1 MPSRFAPAICHPPRP
16 RASFASAGLLA
27 CVALAGLAGCKSRTA
42 PPTDDALTSTVNT
55 QLAQDS
61 AIAGLPI
68 QGAVQDGVVT
78 LSGSVLNDA
87 QRTIAARDA
96 AGVSG
101 IREVVNNL
109 VVGPTPSATA
119 SAPAPAP
126 LPLQPRPST
135 ALLPKVKPEPRPQ
148 PNRPAPIQR
157 EQPAPPQNAFNPPP
171 PQSQPEPPAPKPV
184 PPPQPTFRTVTIPS
198 GTTIPVRVTQTLD
211 SASTQTGD
219 TFSGVI
225 ASDIVI
231 DGLVALPA
239 GAAVSGNV
247 DAVQEA
253 AHFKGNS
260 LLTVSLTSVKARG
273 ERLPVSSDPYSVKGK
288 GRGANTAEKTGGG
301 AAVGAILGG
310 IFGGGK
316 GAAIGAA
323 AGGGAGA
330 GVNAVTRG
338 QQVQIPSESIVRFNL
353 SSPIALKV
361 RTDANHERPDSD
373 SDLQHR
379 PS

>member
-1 MPSRFAPAICHPPRP
+1 MPSIIAGARPPLPKPKAPFV
-16 RASFASAGLLA
+16 SVSLLA
-27 CVALAGLAGCKSRTA
+27 CVVLAGFTGCRSHPA
-42 PPTDDALTSTVNT
+42 QPNDDTLTSTVNT

-61 AIAGLPI
+61 SIAGLPI
-68 QGAVQDGVVT
+68 QGAVQNGVVT

-109 VVGPTPSATA
+109 AVGPAPSATA

-126 LPLQPRPST
+126 LLLKPRPT
-135 ALLPKVKPEPRPQ
+135 PTLLPKARPEPKPGLSGRA
-148 PNRPAPIQR
+148 APIQR
-157 EQPAPPQNAFNPPP
+157 EPPASPQTAYNPPP
-171 PQSQPEPPAPKPV
+171 AEQPAPKPV
-184 PPPQPTFRTVTIPS
+184 PPPQPTFRPLTIPA
-198 GTTIPVRVTQTLD
+198 GTTLPVRVTQTLD

-219 TFSGVI
+219 TFSGIV

-239 GAAVSGNV
+239 GASVSGNV

-253 AHFKGNS
+253 GHFKGNS

-273 ERLPVSSDPYSVKGK
+273 ERLPVSTGPYSVKGK

-338 QQVQIPSESIVRFNL
+338 QQVQIQSETIVRFNL
-353 SSPIALKV
+353 SSPITLRV
-361 RTDANHERPDSD
+361 RAD
-373 SDLQHR
+373 SDLQHH